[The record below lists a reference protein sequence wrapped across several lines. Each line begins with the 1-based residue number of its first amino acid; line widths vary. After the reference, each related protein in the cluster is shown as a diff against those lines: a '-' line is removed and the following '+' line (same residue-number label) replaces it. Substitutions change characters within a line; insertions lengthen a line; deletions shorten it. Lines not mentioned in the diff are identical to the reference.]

1 MSVSLKSNDGSPSNL
16 QPHELI
22 QESTSSSMEGTFC
35 WDCKFQ
41 QNIKEDIKDPKTLR
55 DVGLDYNTTRT
66 KGLMMQKPTGKSCE
80 NKDILLYAMK
90 PFQIIASCQR
100 TTLVSL

>member
-1 MSVSLKSNDGSPSNL
+1 MSLLCCFNFSKNSVFKSFL
-16 QPHELI
+16 FILL
-22 QESTSSSMEGTFC
+22 SMEGTFC